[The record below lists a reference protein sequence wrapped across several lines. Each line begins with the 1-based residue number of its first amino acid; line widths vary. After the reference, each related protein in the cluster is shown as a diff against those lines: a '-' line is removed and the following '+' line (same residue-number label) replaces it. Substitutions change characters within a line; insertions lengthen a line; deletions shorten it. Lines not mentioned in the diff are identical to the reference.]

1 MKYGLIQQ
9 QISGI
14 FYIVITLRY
23 ILVNKEKLLF
33 IRFSDYD
40 ITIKIKS

>member
-9 QISGI
+9 QIPEI
-14 FYIVITLRY
+14 FCIVITLRY